1 MKKVKPK
8 LFVKSVFFCLV
19 MLLFSVSHADA
30 NIYRWDNGALL
41 SEKDIGHYLN
51 PPADL
56 SYLYLPYAD
65 LSTLGYNTNAAYAN
79 MNNATFE
86 TAVGQSTI
94 GGVNFSNANLS
105 GANFYNTSIGG
116 ADLSGANLSGADF
129 RINYY
134 NGATTFTGAFY
145 DDNTLFNNDFNP
157 ATLGIVYVPE
167 PTTIALL
174 GFGALGLLR
183 RKKSA

>member
-1 MKKVKPK
+1 MEKVKPK
-8 LFVKSVFFCLV
+8 LFVKSIFFILA

-41 SEKDIGHYLN
+41 SEKDAGPY
-51 PPADL
+51 PADL

-65 LSTLGYNTNAAYAN
+65 LRNLAYNSNVSYAN
-79 MNNATFE
+79 MNNAMFE
-86 TAVGQSTI
+86 TVVGQSTL

-105 GANFYNTSIGG
+105 GANFYNTGIGG
-116 ADLSGANLSGADF
+116 ANLSGANLSGADF

-157 ATLGIVYVPE
+157 AALGIVYVPE

-183 RKKSA
+183 KRKSA